1 MTEYCAKIE
10 NEDDFEYENEKIE
23 DLVDRI
29 KEEYKDVSGNPS
41 IYYAPNINSICF
53 KVNKTKKATEK
64 FKEITRN
71 IFKKGKFTYQGID
84 MLEPEIVEFK
94 TTKFWANNI
103 QEVLKDPEDIKWTT
117 LVHNGPFFPDLE
129 IKYDFMNSSLIYDG
143 KKYPLD
149 EKEEKVASFYAGRL
163 ISEKGENI
171 TVFWTEDEVFNTNFW
186 NSFTPYLRDEYRKI
200 MRDFSKADWSD
211 VVTKLEHQRELNKSE
226 AKKRQRKEQNLSR
239 DKKYKYGILDGNK
252 EEISG
257 YKVEP
262 AAIYLGR
269 GKQPKRGTIK
279 KPVIPEDITI
289 NIGQGVIINP
299 PEDHKWKSVIN
310 DQKKEW
316 LASWK
321 DEIGNGSKY
330 MRFSRVGGVFA
341 GRNEMYKFELVR
353 KLNMN
358 IETVREKYM
367 SLVTS
372 DDLYQQ
378 QLGTV
383 VWLMDNY
390 GVRVG
395 GEKDTEEEADTVGA
409 TTLRVGHLTLE
420 ENNTIH
426 FNFSGK
432 DSIQYDKKIKDT
444 PDVIFRN
451 FKSFMRGK
459 SSNDQLFN
467 KVESKNINDY
477 LKTFD
482 KRFIAKFFRTRL
494 ASSIM
499 FNALKDVSVPEGSN
513 KAKIKA
519 LFNGANSKVA
529 DVLNHVKTISKKA
542 QEKVN
547 VQKEELKE
555 LKKKSRPNEK
565 DKKKIEDLETKIS
578 DGENTQSVALNTSL
592 KNYIDP
598 RIVVSWAD
606 REDVKISNIY
616 SASLMKQFEWA
627 IDMKQEYWNYEET
640 PLSLQHP
647 ELQPIDPSESKK
659 SPGQSTKSAPRNSNT
674 SKSTKAKKHSNW
686 IAPARKT
693 DKVINVKDVVEIIDY
708 DKNFIVVTGNTM
720 NCGLDKIRGERKNNL
735 KDKSGKTFYGYQF
748 PIHRR
753 REVFLYLL
761 YNCPNNFNPSKNEI
775 FDNKYFKDCKLL
787 IEICEKIKKN
797 PQLNVD
803 EQNDIIN
810 NLKNVDK
817 EVWKVLYPF
826 LKNAYENNSYKSFS
840 HKKVIN
846 IYYNYCKSQKFNF

>member
-10 NEDDFEYENEKIE
+10 NEDDFEYENEQIE

-64 FKEITRN
+64 FQEITRN

-84 MLEPEIVEFK
+84 MLKPEIVEFK
-94 TTKFWANNI
+94 TTKFWK
-103 QEVLKDPEDIKWTT
+103 EGELLKDKDDIKWTT

-129 IKYDFMNSSLIYDG
+129 LKYDFMNSSLIYAG
-143 KKYPLD
+143 KPYSLN
-149 EKEEKVASFYAGRL
+149 EKEEKVACFYAARI
-163 ISEKGENI
+163 ISEKGTTI
-171 TVFWTEDEVFNTNFW
+171 TVWWTDDEVFNTNFW

-211 VVTKLEHQRELNKSE
+211 VVTKLEHQRELNKTESVKR
-226 AKKRQRKEQNLSR
+226 KKKEEKLSR
-239 DKKYKYGILDGNK
+239 DKKYKYGFLDGNQQ
-252 EEISG
+252 EIA
-257 YKVEP
+257 YNVEL
-262 AAIYLGR
+262 AGIFMGR
-269 GKQPKRGTIK
+269 GLHPKRGTIK
-279 KPVIPEDITI
+279 KQIMPEDVTINVSKGVEVIPPK
-289 NIGQGVIINP
+289 G
-299 PEDHKWKSVIN
+299 HKWKDVIEFKN
-310 DQKKEW
+310 GEY
-316 LASWK
+316 LGSYK
-321 DEIGNGSKY
+321 DEITDVIKY
-330 MRFSRVGGVFA
+330 IEFSRVGSIFSGK
-341 GRNEMYKFELVR
+341 NEMYKFEMVR

-395 GEKDTEEEADTVGA
+395 TEKDTEEEADTVGA

-432 DSIQYDKKIKDT
+432 DSIQFDKKIKDT

-459 SSNDQLFN
+459 SPNDQLFN

-499 FNALKDVSVPEGSN
+499 FNALKDVTVPEGSN

-519 LFNGANSKVA
+519 LFNSANSKVA

-547 VQKEELKE
+547 LQKEELKE

-565 DKKKIEDLETKIS
+565 DKKKIEDLEIKIS

-606 REDVKISNIY
+606 REEVKCSDIY

-627 IDMKQEYWNYEET
+627 IDMKQENWDYEKT
-640 PLSLQHP
+640 PLCLEHT
-647 ELQPIDPSESKK
+647 ELQPAEVNKSKK
-659 SPGQSTKSAPRNSNT
+659 SPGQTTKSAPRNSNT
-674 SKSTKAKKHSNW
+674 SASTKAKKDSNW
-686 IAPARKT
+686 IVPARKT

-720 NCGLDKIRGERKNNL
+720 NCRLDKIRGERKNNL

-748 PIHRR
+748 PITRK
-753 REVFLYLL
+753 REVFLHLL

-797 PQLNVD
+797 PELNLD
-803 EQNDIIN
+803 EQTDIIN

-826 LKNAYENNSYKSFS
+826 LKNAYENNSYKSSS
-840 HKKVIN
+840 HKRVIN
-846 IYYNYCKSQKFNF
+846 IYYNYCKLQKFNF